1 MTQCRWGLAAGCLLA
16 VAGAPAAAG
25 NRGADDDREV
35 RALAAKIDQYL
46 GARWAAAKV
55 QPAARADDAEF
66 LRRVYLDLA
75 GKIPPVSVVRAFLD
89 DPAPDKR
96 LRLVEKLLDSPAYV
110 THFTNVWRALLL
122 PEASNNFQVRTIVP
136 SFENWMR
143 RQLADNVG
151 YDQIVRG
158 ILTAQVGTGSA
169 MRAMNA
175 YG

>member
-1 MTQCRWGLAAGCLLA
+1 
-16 VAGAPAAAG
+16 
-25 NRGADDDREV
+25 
-35 RALAAKIDQYL
+35 
-46 GARWAAAKV
+46 
-55 QPAARADDAEF
+55 
-66 LRRVYLDLA
+66 
-75 GKIPPVSVVRAFLD
+75 PPVSVARAFLD

-122 PEASNNFQVRTIVP
+122 PEASNNFQVRNIVP

-175 YG
+175 YGEGSDVTPVAFFIAKEAKPENLAASTARLFLGIRLECAQCHDHPTATWKREQFWSYAAFF